1 MDYALCPPL
10 RVPEGTAIAGGSM
23 DTYLAGTTTPLAT
36 YADPAGTPNPTTV
49 PLDTAGRP
57 GGAVYLATTDLSGN
71 PIAYKFIVKDS
82 AGQTLYTQDQVRAG
96 GLHLFDLG
104 GVVNLEDFPTL
115 QDAVT
120 AIGTAERTL
129 VVGTAVAVGADT
141 TVPGNVALL
150 FLGEGMLAPASGVTL
165 TIDGPMTAPELQVFG
180 TDGAVVFGVGRRR
193 GVDPRWWGAVPGG
206 AATANTTAFQAAFD
220 AISVLGADTT
230 ANPKADTGGQ
240 VVVAPGQYDI
250 DGEIATD
257 SDAVELIG
265 SGVSTRINLQGAG
278 KFRFGTY
285 DPVTGKGGA
294 GSHNPKHVRIRDLF
308 INAEAGHNAG
318 NLVEV
323 PMSHNL
329 VVERVRISSSE
340 PTNPITGLFLQSFQ
354 YVNVKDS
361 IILTNRYPLHLYMLA
376 SAPQYE
382 AHVRITGTELFLNG
396 NVQPGAC
403 AALHIEAETGRTNP
417 IWDFTMERCLLAA
430 FTQDPAEAD
439 TIGLRIT
446 NPNANAALQSAVLHG
461 VMFEQ
466 CETLADAAT
475 YTTNDTSH
483 ILFDGC
489 PFLGKAGVTLAGWRG
504 NDTKSRPV
512 FRGCTFTN
520 MQDMLVQSD
529 PVLGEGN
536 NATGITGNLFASVT
550 SVRYDGLERPF
561 MNQTRFRNGGSAA
574 VGNNDTIPHGLIAAP
589 SRVVVAGQNSLY
601 NVSVASQDATNVTVG
616 VRDVTTGALVGTP
629 VTVYWE
635 AAV

>member
-10 RVPEGTAIAGGSM
+10 RVPEGTAVAGGSM
-23 DTYLAGTTTPLAT
+23 ETYLAGTSTPLAT

-49 PLDTAGRP
+49 PLNTSGRP
-57 GGAVYLATTDLSGN
+57 DGAVYLATTDANGN
-71 PIAYKFIVKDS
+71 PVAYKFIVKDA
-82 AGQTLYTQDQVRAG
+82 AGQTLYTQDDVRAG
-96 GLHLFDLG
+96 GLQLFDLG

-120 AIGTAERTL
+120 AIGAAERTL
-129 VVGTAVAVGADT
+129 VVSTGLAVGADT

-150 FLGEGMLAPASGVTL
+150 FLGEGMLAPAAGVTL
-165 TIDGPMTAPELQVFG
+165 TIDGPTTAPDAQVFG
-180 TDGAVVFGVGRRR
+180 TDGAVVFGTGRRR

-206 AATANTTAFQAAFD
+206 DPTANTTAFQAAFD
-220 AISVLGADTT
+220 AISVLNADTT

-240 VVVAPGQYDI
+240 VVVSPGQYDI
-250 DGEIATD
+250 DGEVASD

-265 SGVSTRINLQGAG
+265 SGIATRINLQGAG
-278 KFRFGTY
+278 RFRFGTY

-294 GSHNPKHVRIRDLF
+294 GSRNPKHVRIKD
-308 INAEAGHNAG
+308 IYITAAAGHNAG
-318 NLVEV
+318 NLVEI

-340 PTNPITGLFLQSFQ
+340 PTNPITGLFLQAFQ
-354 YVNVKDS
+354 YVNVKDC
-361 IILTNRYPLHLYMLA
+361 IFLTNAYPLHLYLLA

-396 NVQPGAC
+396 NVQPGTC
-403 AALHIEAETGRTNP
+403 AALHIEAQTGRTNP

-430 FTQDPAEAD
+430 FTQDPGEQY
-439 TIGLRIT
+439 TIGLRVT
-446 NPNANAALQSAVLHG
+446 NPNGNAALQSAVLHG
-461 VMFEQ
+461 IMFEQ
-466 CETLADAAT
+466 CETLVDAAT
-475 YTTNDTSH
+475 YAAGDTSH

-489 PFLGKAGVTLAGWRG
+489 PFLGKAGVTLAAWRG

-520 MQDMLVQSD
+520 MQNGLVQSD

-536 NATGITGNLFASVT
+536 SATGITGSLFASVT
-550 SVRYDGLERPF
+550 SVRYNGLERPF
-561 MNQTRFRNGGSAA
+561 MNQARFRFGGSAA

-589 SRVVVAGQNSLY
+589 TRVVVAPQNSLY
-601 NVSVASQDATNVTVG
+601 SVSVASKDATNVTVG